1 MGPPGD
7 AGNVGMTRSR
17 AGRLAA
23 ALALLPLCV
32 WLAGLFSASRLDE
45 PGPAEARASLDATA
59 DEVAQA
65 FRRVR
70 DEAERLAVL
79 ARDRG
84 IPDARQAVRRSALG
98 PRVDGVGLLEGDGR
112 LQEWT
117 GTPEAPPAGAGSRI
131 GVEGL
136 RTRLTVRSAPDKG
149 GRSGTAT
156 LLLDGDTRGL
166 AFVALLPD
174 GRARATVQEV
184 HFQETVPLQTEPVF
198 QPGPPHVLVA
208 PLEDGQGHA
217 VGWVRLQD
225 VRAAHLAAE
234 RRAQGLAA
242 AAVLAALLAGAAALR
257 RPPRTWRGLA
267 LFLAALAAGRAL
279 LVGAQACSHLLP
291 RDLGSP
297 SLFGTTAAFGAF
309 ASPADL
315 ALTCLAWW
323 LAARAL
329 AGVGRVGSVAAAVLS
344 VGGLAALSVSLG
356 ENARLDL
363 LRLSPIAD
371 LVPRALLLAGWVL
384 ALQASAELCVLALR
398 LPQPERTGPGAPRV
412 ATLLASLPLAALSTS
427 LLLQTESRN
436 EVERLRSEFAPQVLE
451 QRTRRE
457 GALLAAVSEAAS
469 SPRALAALSEAPA
482 DEDPYVAYR
491 LWVGGTLFRQGLQ
504 SSLDLFREDGTL
516 VSHFGFDLPSLHE
529 PPPRALEAEPV
540 AVREGDPW
548 ALGFRQALLHA
559 ELPVTRGGVRLGAVV
574 VHVTDDPSNLAFLP
588 SIAPYLA
595 ALGPGHLSGGRGE
608 PGGAPDYVLYDAAGG
623 ILLQTLDD
631 PPPVSGAMQ
640 QAAATHATLPLTV
653 GDEPW
658 TALPLRDPVYRGRL
672 HLLLMP
678 ARSAL
683 DYLGA
688 FVRLA
693 LASLLFL
700 ALRVVFGYGLRGARW
715 AAAWRT
721 LRGSFYRKL
730 LATLLLASVLPLVGL
745 SLFLWTYIG
754 ARGRAAL
761 TEDATRLVR
770 VVQKV
775 IEDYASSAD
784 GRDPAADGGPVLDD
798 VILHWLG
805 RMVGQEILVYREG
818 SLLATSK
825 RELFSSGLL
834 TPRLPGE
841 VADALTRRH
850 VPYLV
855 RTLALGNTPIPVV
868 YTAVRLGGTGRT
880 VVAVP
885 LVLQEQEAARAVEQV
900 VEMLLLAT
908 VGLGTLLAAAV
919 SPLARNVAR
928 PVRLLLDATGRIAA
942 GDYGARLSTGSRDE
956 LAGLVN
962 GFNAMSAALAAQR
975 ADLERR
981 RDYMEALLRHA
992 TTGVLSTDA
1001 AGRLVT
1007 VNPAALALLSGGAG
1021 PPRAG
1026 EVLAEAVARE
1036 PELQPLAAAL
1046 ARPSSTGEAVDVDLV
1061 REGRARRLRI
1071 VRVALPDPDGG
1082 PPGALLLLEDVTDL
1096 MRSNQLAAWA
1106 EMARAI
1112 AHEIKNPLTPIQ
1124 LSTEHLERLLR
1135 DRGLFPS
1142 SEIESCLQTVI
1153 KQVRALRQIA
1163 SEFSAYAKLPDLAP
1177 RPTDPA
1183 EFLREVVAPYRA
1195 SHPPGVAIEED
1206 YAPAG
1211 TAAVDARVLAR
1222 AVVNLIENALQAM
1235 PQGGLLRVAVRRVD
1249 GEVLLSVSDTGP
1261 GLDPKVRARLFTPY
1275 FSTKSSGTGLGL
1287 AIVRRAVEAH
1297 GGRVEVASAP
1307 GTGTTFTIH
1316 LPAV

>member
-1 MGPPGD
+1 MTPP
-7 AGNVGMTRSR
+7 R
-17 AGRLAA
+17 AGRRAA

-32 WLAGLFSASRLDE
+32 WLAGVYSASRLEE
-45 PGPAEARASLDATA
+45 PGAAEARASLQARA
-59 DEVAQA
+59 EEVARA
-65 FRRVR
+65 FHRVR
-70 DEAERLAVL
+70 AEGERLAVL

-84 IPDARQAVRRSALG
+84 VSAARTAARRSDLAH
-98 PRVDGVGLLEGDGR
+98 RVDGIGVVDPRGGLL
-112 LQEWT
+112 EWT
-117 GTPEAPPAGAGSRI
+117 GTPETPPPVPGLRI
-131 GVEGL
+131 GVDGL
-136 RTRLTVRSAPDKG
+136 RTRLNVRCPPDRA

-156 LLLDGDTRGL
+156 LLLDGDTPDL

-174 GRARATVQEV
+174 RRARATVQEV
-184 HFQETVPLQTEPVF
+184 HFGLDQAPVP
-198 QPGPPHVLVA
+198 PPHVLVA
-208 PLEDGQGHA
+208 PIEDGGTT

-234 RRAQGLAA
+234 RRSQALAA
-242 AAVLAALLAGAAALR
+242 SAALAALLAGAAALR

-267 LFLAALAAGRAL
+267 AYVAALAACRAL
-279 LVGAQACSHLLP
+279 LVATQACSHLLP
-291 RDLGSP
+291 RELGSP
-297 SLFGTTAAFGAF
+297 SRFGTTAGFGAF

-323 LAARAL
+323 LSARAL
-329 AGVGRVGSVAAAVLS
+329 ARAGRGTEGPGFAFRAGSLAAAGLSVA
-344 VGGLAALSVSLG
+344 GLLALSVSLG
-356 ENARLDL
+356 ENARLDP
-363 LRLSPIAD
+363 LRLASFAD
-371 LVPRALLLAGWVL
+371 LLPQALLLAGWVL
-384 ALQASAELCVLALR
+384 ALEASAELCVLFLRR
-398 LPQPERTGPGAPRV
+398 LPGGPGAPRV
-412 ATLLASLPLAALSTS
+412 ATLLASLPLAALATAF
-427 LLLQTESRN
+427 LLQTQARN

-451 QRTRRE
+451 QRSRRE
-457 GALLAAVSEAAS
+457 GALLAAVSEAAT
-469 SPRALAALSEAPA
+469 SPRTLEALAATEPG
-482 DEDPYVAYR
+482 EDPYTAYR

-504 SSLDLFREDGTL
+504 SSLDLYRDDGTL
-516 VSHFGFDLPSLHE
+516 VSHFAFDLPPLHE
-529 PPPRALEAEPV
+529 PPPRALEAEPT
-540 AVREGDPW
+540 AVPENDRW

-559 ELPVTRGGVRLGAVV
+559 EMPVVAGGRRLGAVV
-574 VHVTDDPSNLAFLP
+574 AHVTDDPSNLSFLP

-595 ALGPGHLSGGRGE
+595 ALGPGHPGGARGE
-608 PGGAPDYVLYDAAGG
+608 PGGVPDYVLYDAGGG

-631 PPPVSGAMQ
+631 PPPPSAAMRE
-640 QAAATHATLPLTV
+640 AAASGSTLRLDV

-658 TALPLRDPVYRGRL
+658 TALPLRDAADPGRL

-693 LASLLFL
+693 LASLFFL
-700 ALRVVFGYGLRGARW
+700 VLRVVLGYGVRRARW
-715 AAAWRT
+715 AAAWSA

-730 LATLLLASVLPLVGL
+730 LATLLLASVLPLIGL

-754 ARGRAAL
+754 ARGQAAL
-761 TEDATRLVR
+761 VEDATRLVR
-770 VVQKV
+770 VVRKV
-775 IEDYASSAD
+775 IEDYASSAERREED
-784 GRDPAADGGPVLDD
+784 TTGGPVLDD

-805 RMVGQEILVYREG
+805 RMVGQEILVYRDG
-818 SLLATSK
+818 TLLATSK

-855 RTLALGNTPIPVV
+855 RTLALGQAPIPVV
-868 YTAVRLGGTGRT
+868 YTSVRFPEGGGRT
-880 VVAVP
+880 IVAVP

-908 VGLGTLLAAAV
+908 VALGTLLAAAV

-928 PVRLLLDATGRIAA
+928 PVRLLVDATARIAA

-962 GFNAMSAALAAQR
+962 GFNAMAAALAAQR
-975 ADLERR
+975 GDLERR

-1001 AGRLVT
+1001 RGRLVT
-1007 VNPAALALLSGGAG
+1007 VNPAARSLLDGSQG
-1021 PPRAG
+1021 PPRTG
-1026 EVLAEAVARE
+1026 DILADAVAGD
-1036 PELQPLAAAL
+1036 PELAPLAPAL
-1046 ARPSSTGEAVDVDLV
+1046 RRRAGTGDPEDVDLL
-1061 REGRARRLRI
+1061 RGGRAQR
-1071 VRVALPDPDGG
+1071 VRVVQVDLPDPDGG

-1124 LSTEHLERLLR
+1124 LSTEHLERVLR
-1135 DRGLFPS
+1135 DRRLLPS
-1142 SEIESCLQTVI
+1142 PEIESCLQTVF
-1153 KQVRALRQIA
+1153 KQVRALREIA

-1177 RPTDPA
+1177 RPTDPG

-1195 SHPPGVAIEED
+1195 AHPPGVAIEED
-1206 YAPAG
+1206 YAAAG

-1235 PQGGLLRVAVRRVD
+1235 PQGGRLRLAVRRRD

-1261 GLDPKVRARLFTPY
+1261 GLDPRVRARLFTPY

-1297 GGRVEVASAP
+1297 GGHVEVSSAP
-1307 GTGTTFTIH
+1307 GSGTTFTIH